1 MSQTITLDDI
11 YAPVAEPV
19 GKVPATI
26 LEILS
31 TSNEL
36 STEVIQYFFSGKG
49 KLLRPVLTLLG
60 AELLHRTPSRGDGLS
75 QLDANPSPRDGVR
88 SEALIRIA
96 ASFEIFHAATLIH
109 DDIIDSAYLRRNL
122 PTINTKWDA
131 QTAVLVGDYLH
142 DKAMGT
148 LFRDGSREI
157 FSLFLETAGLVC
169 DGEIHELGKKSD
181 FTLSEEEYVEI
192 IRKKTSVLL
201 ACCLEA
207 GARYRGAT
215 EEQAKALNR
224 FGIYFGNAFQI
235 VDDCLDFTG
244 NQNEFGKTLGA
255 DLEAGVLTLPL
266 IQLLKTVSES
276 ERSEIIHTF
285 KEGTGE
291 ERLQGLLTQI
301 REGGALDYA
310 YGKAKEYCAL
320 AKAELEIFEPNA
332 ARTSLEKL
340 LEYVL
345 ERKK

>member
-1 MSQTITLDDI
+1 MPQTVTLEDI
-11 YAPVAEPV
+11 YTPVDASI
-19 GKVPATI
+19 KQVPATL

-60 AELLHRTPSRGDGLS
+60 AELIQTRCHA
-75 QLDANPSPRDGVR
+75 DA
-88 SEALIRIA
+88 LTRIA
-96 ASFEIFHAATLIH
+96 AAFEIFHSATLIH

-122 PTINTKWDA
+122 PTVNTKWNA

-157 FSLFLETAGLVC
+157 FSLFLKTVGLVC
-169 DGEIHELGKKSD
+169 DGEIHELYKKSD
-181 FTLSEEEYVEI
+181 FALSEEEYVEI
-192 IRKKTSVLL
+192 IRKKTAVLL
-201 ACCLEA
+201 ACCIEVGARFA
-207 GARYRGAT
+207 GAD
-215 EEQAKALNR
+215 EEQAQALNR

-244 NQNEFGKTLGA
+244 NEHEFGKTLGA

-266 IQLLKTVSES
+266 IRLLETVSPG

-291 ERLQGLLTQI
+291 DRFQGLLEQI

-310 YGKAKEYCAL
+310 YSKANDYCGKARR
-320 AKAELEIFEPNA
+320 ELECFDANA

-340 LEYVL
+340 LDYVL